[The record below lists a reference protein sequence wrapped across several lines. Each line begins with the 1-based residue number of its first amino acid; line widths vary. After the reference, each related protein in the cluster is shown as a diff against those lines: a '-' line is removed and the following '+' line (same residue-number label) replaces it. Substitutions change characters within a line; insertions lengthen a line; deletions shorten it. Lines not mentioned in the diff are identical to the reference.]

1 MPNPVDLYN
10 NVYGDFASDAE
21 AAVRRATYGQ
31 DIGQSSWMTSA
42 EWLRFADMLQVQAG
56 SHVLEVGSGSGGPA
70 VFLGEA
76 RGCRV
81 TGVDINEQYL
91 RMARAR
97 YSGMFVQAD
106 LTTSELRSLGTFDT
120 VLVNSFLHH
129 VSDDAVRAI
138 LSRLATVLAPD
149 GRVHILE
156 LVLPPRVSLAR
167 MMAKLDRGRYARP
180 IERWCDLFAAAFEPV
195 ITEPYTFGGGLW
207 AMVYFQGRVRQ

>member
-1 MPNPVDLYN
+1 MALTDARDRLMEHPAVYAAWQAPFAAQKFAPVERRLR
-10 NVYGDFASDAE
+10 E
-21 AAVRRATYGQ
+21 RQVRRVLDVGCGTGTNAG
-31 DIGQSSWMTSA
+31 
-42 EWLRFADMLQVQAG
+42 RFEDVDY
-56 SHVLEVGSGSGGPA
+56 V
-70 VFLGEA
+70 
-76 RGCRV
+76 
-81 TGVDINEQYL
+81 GVDINERYL

-180 IERWCDLFAAAFEPV
+180 IESWCDLFGAAFEPV
-195 ITEPYTFGGGLW
+195 ITEPYTFGAGLW
-207 AMVYFQGRVRQ
+207 AMVYFQGRLRQ